1 MTRVLV
7 VTAVEL
13 EARGLARHLG
23 LARVAGSPWPHFR
36 GGVLELICVGPRAA
50 HLEPR
55 VAAAA
60 PPSLVI
66 SAGVCG
72 ALAPDLAEG
81 NLVVPEAVVSLPVGR
96 HATVAV
102 PGLRRAGTLVT
113 VNGIVAT
120 AELRARL
127 WVETGAL
134 ACDME
139 SAPILSWAAARGLPA
154 AVVRAVSDTASRGVS
169 PDLAAVVEPDGRVR
183 TARAVRVA
191 LSRPRAIAEAMTLRS
206 GTNAAL
212 KAVAAALAQIARS
225 RG

>member
-1 MTRVLV
+1 VTRVLV
-7 VTAVEL
+7 VTAIDL

-23 LARVAGSPWPHFR
+23 LARVAGSQWPHYR
-36 GGVLELICVGPRAA
+36 GGVLELVCAGPRAA
-50 HLEPR
+50 YLEPR
-55 VAAAA
+55 AAGTA
-60 PPSLVI
+60 PGSLVI

-72 ALAPDLAEG
+72 GLSPDLAEG
-81 NLVVPEAVVSLPVGR
+81 DLVVPEAVVTPNGR
-96 HATVAV
+96 HATVAL

-113 VNGIVAT
+113 VEEIVAT
-120 AELRARL
+120 PERKARL

-139 SAPILSWAAARGLPA
+139 SAPILEWAGARGLAA

-169 PDLAAVVEPDGRVR
+169 ADLAAVVEPDGRVR

-191 LSRPRAIAEAMTLRS
+191 LSRPRAISEAMRLMS

-212 KAVAAALAQIARS
+212 KAVAAALGRIARTRS
-225 RG
+225 

>member
-1 MTRVLV
+1 M
-7 VTAVEL
+7 
-13 EARGLARHLG
+13 
-23 LARVAGSPWPHFR
+23 
-36 GGVLELICVGPRAA
+36 
-50 HLEPR
+50 
-55 VAAAA
+55 
-60 PPSLVI
+60 
-66 SAGVCG
+66 
-72 ALAPDLAEG
+72 
-81 NLVVPEAVVSLPVGR
+81 
-96 HATVAV
+96 AV

-120 AELRARL
+120 AELKARL